1 MSEIAQDVVGTSL
14 VSTVPV
20 LSFSLYAGCIGK
32 ENKT

>member
-1 MSEIAQDVVGTSL
+1 MPEIAQDMVGSSL

-20 LSFSLYAGCIGK
+20 LSFTLYAGCIGK